1 MLISN
6 TMMTAYYLGWKI
18 ILLRKS
24 KNLSFSGTYKYY
36 LILLPVLFLISNVFS
51 KEIIIEP
58 GENAHER
65 LQEAMILMEEGD
77 TLLIKSGYYSF
88 EDGLSLDIDGVT
100 VIGEGMDKTILDFKN
115 QQSGAQGLL
124 VTSNKVTLKDFAI
137 LDAKGDALKVIGAMG
152 INMINL
158 RTEWT
163 GGPKSTNG
171 AYGFYPVESEDVL
184 IDGCVAIGASDAG
197 IYVGQSKNIIVR
209 NSIAQ
214 YNVAGIEIEN
224 SYYADVYNNLASHN
238 TGGILIFD
246 LPDLP
251 QQGGHHIRV
260 FENQSIDNDTDNFAP
275 EGNIVGEVP
284 RGTGIIIMANS
295 DVEVFNNLLSGN
307 GTVNL
312 SIVSYSD
319 ETDDPNYYPH
329 PKRIQVHNNTYG
341 PAGFDPDI
349 NTGELAKTLFEISN
363 GNMPD
368 IFWDGVAPLSQLI
381 FGQPEEEKL
390 IISEDPDVTFLTI
403 SAIKYM
409 MGFSNS
415 TLTDIDEFQGVIN
428 PLQPIDI
435 DGI

>member
-1 MLISN
+1 MIN
-6 TMMTAYYLGWKI
+6 
-18 ILLRKS
+18 
-24 KNLSFSGTYKYY
+24 
-36 LILLPVLFLISNVFS
+36 
-51 KEIIIEP
+51 P
-58 GENAHER
+58 GDNAQEE
-65 LQEAMILMEEGD
+65 LQEALILMSEGD
-77 TLLIKSGYYSF
+77 ILLIKSVYYLL
-88 EDGLSLDIDGVT
+88 EDGLSLDVDNVT
-100 VIGEGMDKTILDFKN
+100 IIGEGLDKTILDFKN
-115 QQSGAQGLL
+115 QQSGAQGFL
-124 VTSNKVTLKDFAI
+124 VTSNNVTLKDFAI
-137 LDAKGDALKVIGAMG
+137 LDAKGDALKVIGSKG

-260 FENQSIDNDTDNFAP
+260 FDNKSIDNDTDNFAP

-295 DVEVFNNLLSGN
+295 DVEVFNNEMSGN

-329 PKRIQVHNNTYG
+329 PRRIQVHNNIYG
-341 PAGFDPDI
+341 PGGFDPDVE
-349 NTGELAKTLFEISN
+349 TGDLAKALFEISD

-368 IFWDGVAPLSQLI
+368 IFWDGVVPISQMI
-381 FGQPEEEKL
+381 FGQPDDDKL
-390 IISEDPDVTFLTI
+390 KVDENSDVSFLTI
-403 SAIKYM
+403 SPIKYM
-409 MGFSNS
+409 LGFSNPIR
-415 TLTDIDEFQGVIN
+415 TEKKEFKGVIN
-428 PLQPIDI
+428 PLEPIVI

>member
-1 MLISN
+1 MRRSYFACLIFIFFIS
-6 TMMTAYYLGWKI
+6 
-18 ILLRKS
+18 
-24 KNLSFSGTYKYY
+24 LSLAG
-36 LILLPVLFLISNVFS
+36 
-51 KEIIIEP
+51 KEIYIEAGP
-58 GENAHER
+58 NAQER
-65 LQEAMILMEEGD
+65 IQEAMILLEKGD
-77 TLLIKSGYYSF
+77 TLIIKAGYYEF
-88 EDGLSLDIDGVT
+88 EDGISLDINNVT
-100 VIGEGMDKTILDFKN
+100 VAGEGMMETILDFKD
-115 QQSGAQGLL
+115 QKSGAQGLL
-124 VTSNKVTLKDFAI
+124 VTSDGVTLKDFAI
-137 LDAKGDALKVIGAMG
+137 LDAKGDALKVIGAKG

-163 GGPKSTNG
+163 GGPKSSNG

-224 SYYADVYNNLASHN
+224 SYFADVYNNLASHN

-260 FENQSIDNDTDNFAP
+260 FNNESIDNDTDNFAP

-295 DVEVFNNLLSGN
+295 DVEVFNNLMSGN

-329 PKRIQVHNNTYG
+329 PRRIQVHNNTYG
-341 PAGFDPDI
+341 PGGFNPDVK
-349 NTGELAKTLFEISN
+349 TGDLAKALFEISD

-368 IFWDGVAPLSQLI
+368 IFWDGVVPMSQML
-381 FGQPEEEKL
+381 FGQPRNEKL
-390 IISEDPDVTFLTI
+390 VMVEGDEVNFLTI
-403 SAIKYM
+403 SPIKYIL
-409 MGFSNS
+409 GFSS
-415 TLTDIDEFQGVIN
+415 PIRTDKNEFKGVII
-428 PLQPIDI
+428 PLEPINI

>member
-1 MLISN
+1 M
-6 TMMTAYYLGWKI
+6 KI
-18 ILLRKS
+18 ISLKKS
-24 KNLSFSGTYKYY
+24 KNISSLGAFKYY
-36 LILLPVLFLISNVFS
+36 LFLLPVLFVITNAFS

-77 TLLIKSGYYSF
+77 ILLIKSGYYSF

-137 LDAKGDALKVIGAMG
+137 LDAKGDALKVIGAEG

-260 FENQSIDNDTDNFAP
+260 FDNQSIDNDTDNFAP

-295 DVEVFNNLLSGN
+295 DVEVFNNLMSGN

-329 PKRIQVHNNTYG
+329 PKRIQVHDNTYG

-349 NTGELAKTLFEISN
+349 NTGELAKTLFEISD

-368 IFWDGVAPLSQLI
+368 IFWDGVAPLTQLI
-381 FGQPEEEKL
+381 FGQPEEERL
-390 IISEDPDVTFLTI
+390 IISEDEDVTFLTI

-409 MGFSNS
+409 MGFSNPI
-415 TLTDIDEFQGVIN
+415 LTDIDEFQGEIN
-428 PLQPIDI
+428 PLMPINI
-435 DGI
+435 EGI